1 MNLDLICSTSVF
13 QNERQALKNGLG
25 SHAYIIEGAQGM
37 GKTSFALASSCVHF
51 CLSEEK
57 PCFSCAGCRKVL
69 EGIHPDV
76 HTVSPEKNILRVDQ
90 VREVLSTI
98 YETPYEGKSK
108 IYIFQKFH
116 LANDQAQNA
125 LLKTLE
131 EPPKAVTFFLLAEN
145 SLALLPTVRS
155 RCKKLR
161 LTPFKEEEILLQL
174 EKMFPSNGR
183 NAYAAKNAMG
193 IMGNAVKLIQDEE
206 FIRLN
211 ELCEEVVSSLDNNP
225 SHARLGVIFE
235 KEKDSLVPFL
245 EILEGRL
252 FDAFRK
258 SRGEKELIRIKAV
271 QDAIKAKKKN
281 LNTGLICDSLAY
293 TLAKGGNKW
302 QR

>member
-1 MNLDLICSTSVF
+1 MNLDLICSTPVF
-13 QNERQALKNGLG
+13 KNERQALKNGLG
-25 SHAYIIEGAQGM
+25 SHAYIVEGAQGT
-37 GKTSFALASSCVHF
+37 GKKSFALASSCVHF
-51 CLSEEK
+51 CLNDEK

-76 HTVSPEKNILRVDQ
+76 HIITPEKSMLRVDQ
-90 VREVLSTI
+90 VREVLSTV

-108 IYIFQKFH
+108 IYIFEKFH
-116 LANDQAQNA
+116 LANDQAQKA

-131 EPPKAVTFFLLAEN
+131 EPPKAVSFFLLAEN

-155 RCKKLR
+155 RCKKIR
-161 LTPFKEEEILLQL
+161 LTPFKEEEILAQL
-174 EKMFPSNGR
+174 EKLFPSNER
-183 NAYAAKNAMG
+183 NAYAAKHSLGN
-193 IMGNAVKLIQDEE
+193 MGNAVRLVEDEE

-211 ELCEEVVSSLDNNP
+211 DLAEEVVSSLDNNP

-235 KEKDSLVPFL
+235 KEKDGLVPFL
-245 EILEGRL
+245 EILEGKL
-252 FDAFRK
+252 FEIFREN
-258 SRGEKELIRIKAV
+258 RGERDLIRIKAV
-271 QDAIKAKKKN
+271 QDAIKSKKKN

>member
-1 MNLDLICSTSVF
+1 MNLDLICSTPVF

-37 GKTSFALASSCVHF
+37 GKMSFALASSCAHF
-51 CLSEEK
+51 CVSEEK

-76 HTVSPEKNILRVDQ
+76 HVVSPEKNILRVDQ

-161 LTPFKEEEILLQL
+161 LTPFKEDRILAQL
-174 EKMFPSNGR
+174 EKMFPSNER
-183 NAYAAKNAMG
+183 NAYAARNAMG
-193 IMGNAVKLIQDEE
+193 IMGNAVRLVEDEE

-211 ELCEEVVSSLDNNP
+211 RLSEEIVSSLDNNP
-225 SHARLGVIFE
+225 GYAELGVIFE
-235 KEKDSLVPFL
+235 KEKEGLVPFL

-252 FDAFRK
+252 FEIFRRNK
-258 SRGEKELIRIKAV
+258 GERELIRIKAV